1 MLSLSLLLVF
11 LRGSYSSFPQALIF
25 LFKYFLL
32 LSYIIPISMR
42 VNLDF
47 AKLVYKYQIE
57 HDPYLQ
63 GCQCRNSNIPEELG
77 RITYVLSDKTGTLTQ
92 N

>member
-1 MLSLSLLLVF
+1 MLGLSIMLVL
-11 LRGSYSSFPQALIF
+11 LRGSFSSFLEALLF

-47 AKLVYKYQIE
+47 AKLLYKYQID
-57 HDPYLQ
+57 HDQHLK
-63 GCQCRNSNIPEELG
+63 GCQCRNSNIPE
-77 RITYVLSDKTGTLTQ
+77 
-92 N
+92 